1 MWCDLT
7 SILCFFRST
16 NVTLFHE
23 VEDEFANDD
32 SFDDAAIVKMVITQ
46 IFWNYYSFVY
56 SNFTNFYIS
65 FLKLQGPPIENTTES
80 VLKKVESVSDD
91 SNSNDT
97 PVETQRQITT
107 SDSE

>member
-1 MWCDLT
+1 M
-7 SILCFFRST
+7 
-16 NVTLFHE
+16 
-23 VEDEFANDD
+23 
-32 SFDDAAIVKMVITQ
+32 
-46 IFWNYYSFVY
+46 Y

>member
-1 MWCDLT
+1 MGESRFLESPPKVT
-7 SILCFFRST
+7 STPNIPPPRST
-16 NVTLFHE
+16 DVTLFHE

-32 SFDDAAIVKMVITQ
+32 SFDDAAIVKM
-46 IFWNYYSFVY
+46 
-56 SNFTNFYIS
+56 
-65 FLKLQGPPIENTTES
+65 GPPMENTTES

-107 SDSE
+107 SDSESEESSSEGPDEVEE

>member
-1 MWCDLT
+1 M
-7 SILCFFRST
+7 
-16 NVTLFHE
+16 
-23 VEDEFANDD
+23 
-32 SFDDAAIVKMVITQ
+32 
-46 IFWNYYSFVY
+46 
-56 SNFTNFYIS
+56 NFYIS